1 MNRAPLTSA
10 LLAALFASSLTT
22 LTHASE
28 GFIEGSKANLGLRNY
43 YINQDYRSGAAA
55 PSKAEEWGQGFLLD
69 FQSGYST
76 GPVGLGFDALG
87 QAGIRL
93 DSGGRTDKA
102 GRSRNPGILF
112 PLDNDNSAV
121 SNFGRIDL
129 TGKLRVSDTELR
141 VGGLRPRLPVLTHN
155 DGRLLPQTFWGGH
168 LTSTQ
173 INGLTLHVGEIRKA
187 SGRASTDYEELRN
200 PGGTER
206 VDQFRFA
213 GGDYR
218 PTDQL
223 TTSYYFAELEDYY
236 RQHYLG
242 AVHDTALGNGKLT
255 TDLRFFDSNAYGAN
269 KSQRPGFSAS
279 GFQND
284 GKVDN
289 TAASAL
295 FTFSQSGHAAGLG
308 YQHLSG
314 KSNFP
319 FINNG
324 DGATA
329 YLITDS
335 QIGKFLRAGQRTWLA
350 RYGYD
355 FAQTGIPGLKT
366 TATYLYGTDVDAAV
380 SGKDKEWE
388 RDVRVDYT
396 VQNGPL
402 KNLAI
407 SLRHASL
414 RSGVATQRDID
425 EARVIVS
432 YNIVLL

>member
-1 MNRAPLTSA
+1 MNRTPLTSA
-10 LLAALFASSLTT
+10 LLSALFASSLAP

-28 GFIEGSKANLGLRNY
+28 GFIEGSKASLGLRNY

-55 PSKAEEWGQGFLLD
+55 PSRAEEWGQGFLLG
-69 FQSGYST
+69 FQSGYSA

-112 PLDNDNSAV
+112 PLDDDNRAV

-141 VGGLRPRLPVLTHN
+141 VGGLRPRLPILTHN
-155 DGRLLPQTFWGGH
+155 DGRLLPQTFRGGH

-173 INGLTLHVGEIRKA
+173 INSLTLHLGEIRKA
-187 SGRASTDYEELRN
+187 SGRASTDYEELRIS
-200 PGGTER
+200 GGTER

-213 GGDYR
+213 GGDFR
-218 PTDQL
+218 PTGRL

-242 AVHDTALGNGKLT
+242 AVHSTGLGNGKLA

-269 KSQRPGFSAS
+269 KSQRPGFGAS

-314 KSNFP
+314 ESAFP
-319 FINNG
+319 FVNNG

-355 FAQTGIPGLKT
+355 FGPAGIPGFKA
-366 TATYLYGTDVDAAV
+366 TATYLHGTEVDAAI
-380 SGKDKEWE
+380 SGKGKEWE

-402 KNLAI
+402 KHLAI

-414 RSGVATQRDID
+414 RSSVTNQRDID